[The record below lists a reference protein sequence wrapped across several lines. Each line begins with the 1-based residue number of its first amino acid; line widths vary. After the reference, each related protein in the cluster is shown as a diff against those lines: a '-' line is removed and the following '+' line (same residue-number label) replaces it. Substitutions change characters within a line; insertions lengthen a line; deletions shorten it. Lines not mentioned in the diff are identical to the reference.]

1 MNIKTALDKM
11 NEIIVDFVCGSCCY
25 WRHEN
30 GSSSSAIV
38 FYRERE
44 SLTETKT
51 GKQERSSY
59 EIKKTDGKEQ

>member
-1 MNIKTALDKM
+1 M

-51 GKQERSSY
+51 GKQGRSSY
-59 EIKKTDGKEQ
+59 EIKKQTERSNR

>member
-1 MNIKTALDKM
+1 M

-44 SLTETKT
+44 RERERERKSLTETKT